1 MQSQK
6 QPKTIKN
13 NQRIDPSQ
21 NEALERAVRF
31 YGLSRSEI
39 TRAAL
44 NEYLS
49 SLGFMKKQAGLADE

>member
-6 QPKTIKN
+6 QLKTIKN

-21 NEALERAVRF
+21 NEALERAARL
-31 YGLSRSEI
+31 YGVSRSEI

-44 NEYLS
+44 DQYLG
-49 SLGFMKKQAGLADE
+49 SLGFMKKQAGSVE